1 MNSTSTL
8 SRKCYALLPEP
19 THLDPRLHLKFRSL
33 QLPKQGTLSVPS
45 STQFSHPPRTCHIPM
60 SSTETDSSNEVE
72 LNGLGDTDP
81 GLVVDLDVAAWAGSN
96 PNKRKEPEP
105 ASPSISS
112 NGDALLVSDVK
123 VGDKLLAKGHA
134 PNGERAWFHAEV
146 IGRRVPSQSALVQ
159 YTHTVEGSDD
169 PRALPFPRTALVLEV
184 DTLLA
189 REWEAKRKAT
199 REPNLGELTGSSAGG
214 SAGSSASHPIPSHPD
229 PSHPAPSHPIP
240 SHPIPSHPVDARSHP
255 IPSRRRRTTP
265 VAPCGGLV
273 AAGAIRTRDLHIGG
287 EGGGEEGGG
296 GGEEGGGHQ
305 RALLYTELAQLW
317 VKGNAG
323 RRRSSIEYR

>member
-1 MNSTSTL
+1 
-8 SRKCYALLPEP
+8 
-19 THLDPRLHLKFRSL
+19 
-33 QLPKQGTLSVPS
+33 
-45 STQFSHPPRTCHIPM
+45 M

-81 GLVVDLDVAAWAGSN
+81 GLIVDLDVAAWAGSN

-146 IGRRVPSQSALVQ
+146 IGRRVPSQSALVK

-240 SHPIPSHPVDARSHP
+240 SHPAPSHPAPSHP
-255 IPSRRRRTTP
+255 APSHP
-265 VAPCGGLV
+265 
-273 AAGAIRTRDLHIGG
+273 AAGAPPPSLRVGAEAQQARLAFATYTVEVRVAAKRAAAAAKRAAATRGPS
-287 EGGGEEGGG
+287 
-296 GGEEGGGHQ
+296 
-305 RALLYTELAQLW
+305 YTQSSLSFGSKAMQ
-317 VKGNAG
+317 VGAAVV
-323 RRRSSIEYR
+323 SSIDRE